1 MKLHK
6 LGYLPIQI
14 RAIPEGTL
22 VPMGIPCIE
31 ITNTHPDFA
40 WVVQWI
46 ECILQVEL
54 WKPCAHA
61 TIGHMYREL
70 ANDYYKMTCDD
81 FLRPEMACSD
91 FGMRGMSCIEEAV
104 RCSSAWLLSFDKTST
119 IPAID
124 YIDTY
129 YDACCWTERIGI
141 GAVSTE
147 HSCMTDDEWDRLVA
161 SGENPYKDVRPIKLM
176 QKFIQK
182 KGIDKVYACSKSPS
196 SEIPGKKAFIKNNY
210 DLPDDNIYFVANK
223 NTKLIILE
231 ELQAKLHLKP
241 SQIAIVEDTV
251 KTLDY
256 IRAHSDFVTVHVSSF
271 ME

>member
-1 MKLHK
+1 MNTLAILLSDTYKQIHNKIYPKGLDQLVSYWTPRRSMLKNQNKMVFFGLQAFIEEYLVDYFNKNFFELTAAEVEHTYKYSMDIQLGNNYDLEPIMKLHK

-61 TIGHMYREL
+61 TI
-70 ANDYYKMTCDD
+70 
-81 FLRPEMACSD
+81 
-91 FGMRGMSCIEEAV
+91 
-104 RCSSAWLLSFDKTST
+104 
-119 IPAID
+119 
-124 YIDTY
+124 
-129 YDACCWTERIGI
+129 
-141 GAVSTE
+141 
-147 HSCMTDDEWDRLVA
+147 
-161 SGENPYKDVRPIKLM
+161 
-176 QKFIQK
+176 
-182 KGIDKVYACSKSPS
+182 
-196 SEIPGKKAFIKNNY
+196 
-210 DLPDDNIYFVANK
+210 ANK